1 MRSSRGWI
9 LCALAT
15 VGCASAAVAATPD
28 STKTQAAA
36 PTTQAASPAHL
47 VSLYHKWEVSPSFTA
62 VILNT
67 DIRVDPSNG
76 GGEGTTIDA
85 ENDLGLA
92 TVKPQPRISGRM
104 RMGRRSELEAGYQW
118 ASRSGEKELQRTITF
133 RDTTFDVGASLDS
146 KLTTN
151 LLFLNYRY
159 AFMAKDRTQVGVGL
173 GLGAL
178 FLDVELDALASAG
191 GGGVSYSAKED
202 FTAPV
207 GSLGLYGRF
216 LHGTRWYTEADARI
230 VKLRIDRFHF
240 RYIEGNLGERYFLSH
255 KSALELGAGADAVK
269 VDVDPRFD
277 DGNQQVGPSSQIKFS
292 LTNLRLGYVY
302 VF

>member
-1 MRSSRGWI
+1 MRSLRGWI
-9 LCALAT
+9 LCAFAT
-15 VGCASAAVAATPD
+15 LGCASTAVAATPD
-28 STKTQAAA
+28 STQTPNAAA
-36 PTTQAASPAHL
+36 PSHY

-62 VILNT
+62 VVLNT
-67 DIRVDPSNG
+67 NIRVDPSNG

-85 ENDLGLA
+85 EKDLGLA
-92 TVKPQPRISGRM
+92 TVKPQPRIQGRM
-104 RMGRRSELEAGYQW
+104 RIGRRSELEGGYQW
-118 ASRSGEKELQRTITF
+118 ASRTGEKDLERTITF
-133 RDTTFDVGASLDS
+133 RDTTFNVGASLDS

-159 AFMAKDRTQVGVGL
+159 AFMAKERTQLGLGV

-178 FLDVELDALASAG
+178 FLKAELDALASAG
-191 GGGVSYSAKED
+191 GGGVSYSASED

-216 LHGTRWYTEADARI
+216 LHGSRWYTEADARI

-240 RYIEGNLGERYFLSH
+240 RYIEGDVAERYYLSH
-255 KSALELGAGADAVK
+255 KVGLELGVGADAVK

-292 LTNLRLGYVY
+292 LTNFRLGLVY
-302 VF
+302 IP

>member
-1 MRSSRGWI
+1 MRSLRGWI
-9 LCALAT
+9 LCALAAF
-15 VGCASAAVAATPD
+15 GMASSAAAATPD

-36 PTTQAASPAHL
+36 PTHY

-62 VILNT
+62 VVLNT

-85 ENDLGLA
+85 EKDLGLA
-92 TVKPQPRISGRM
+92 TVKPQPRIQGRM
-104 RMGRRSELEAGYQW
+104 RLGRRSELEAGYQW
-118 ASRSGEKELQRTITF
+118 ASRTGEKELQRTIEF

-151 LLFLNYRY
+151 LLFVNYRY
-159 AFMAKDRTQVGVGL
+159 AFMAKERTQLGL
-173 GLGAL
+173 GIGLGAL
-178 FLDVELDALASAG
+178 FLKAELDALASAG
-191 GGGVSYSAKED
+191 GGGVSYSASED

-216 LHGTRWYTEADARI
+216 LHGSRWYTEADARI

-240 RYIEGNLGERYFLSH
+240 RYIQGNVAERYHFSP
-255 KSALELGAGADAVK
+255 KVGLELGAGADAVK

-277 DGNQQVGPSSQIKFS
+277 NGSQQVGPSSQVKFS
-292 LTNLRLGYVY
+292 LTNFRLGLIYIP
-302 VF
+302 